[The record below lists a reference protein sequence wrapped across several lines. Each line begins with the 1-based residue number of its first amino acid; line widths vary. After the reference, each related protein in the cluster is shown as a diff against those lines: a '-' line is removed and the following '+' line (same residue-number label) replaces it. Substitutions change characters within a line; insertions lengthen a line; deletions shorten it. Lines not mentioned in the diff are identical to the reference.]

1 MKLKGRLLAARFLE
15 RINRFVVS
23 ISLDG
28 RSTLAHLANSGRLR
42 EILVPG
48 VELLVRRARDGS
60 RKTQFD
66 VVLARL
72 DSGGLVS
79 VDARFPTPLL
89 QEALGQGV
97 AAGLEGYRVKKRE
110 PALGKGRFDLLL
122 EKGEKLLIAETKS
135 VTLVNKGVAL
145 FPDAPT
151 RRGVRHLEEGK
162 GSVASGLAAAIVFVV
177 QREDARAFTPN
188 ITADPAFA
196 SALRTAAEAGVRV
209 LAYRCIVSD
218 EEVRIDCRLPIR
230 LR

>member
-1 MKLKGRLLAARFLE
+1 
-15 RINRFVVS
+15 
-23 ISLDG
+23 
-28 RSTLAHLANSGRLR
+28 
-42 EILVPG
+42 
-48 VELLVRRARDGS
+48 
-60 RKTQFD
+60 

-72 DSGGLVS
+72 NSGGLVS
-79 VDARFPTPLL
+79 VDARLPTPLL
-89 QEALGQGV
+89 QEALGQGG

-110 PALGKGRFDLLL
+110 PTLGKGRFDLLL

-145 FPDAPT
+145 LPDAPT
-151 RRGVRHLEEGK
+151 RRGVRHLEEGTR
-162 GSVASGLAAAIVFVV
+162 SVVSGLAAAIVFVV

-188 ITADPAFA
+188 VTADPAFA
-196 SALRTAAEAGVRV
+196 SALRTAAEAGVRI

>member
-1 MKLKGRLLAARFLE
+1 MKLKGRLLAAKFLD
-15 RINRFVVS
+15 RLNRFVVS

-28 RSTLAHLANSGRLR
+28 RSTSAHLANSGRLR
-42 EILVPG
+42 EILLPG
-48 VELLVRRARDGS
+48 VKLLVRRAPDGS

-79 VDARFPTPLL
+79 VDARLPTPLL

-135 VTLVNKGVAL
+135 VTLVNEGVAL

-151 RRGVRHLEEGK
+151 RRGVRHLEEGTR
-162 GSVASGLAAAIVFVV
+162 SVASGLAAAIVFVV

-196 SALRTAAEAGVRV
+196 SALRTAAEVGVHI

>member
-1 MKLKGRLLAARFLE
+1 VKLKGKLPAAKSLDRL
-15 RINRFVVS
+15 NRFIVS
-23 ISLDG
+23 ISLDE

-42 EILVPG
+42 EILLPG
-48 VELLVRRARDGS
+48 VELLVRRAPDGS

-72 DSGGLVS
+72 NSGGLVS
-79 VDARFPTPLL
+79 VDARLPTPLL
-89 QEALGQGV
+89 QEALGQGG

-110 PALGKGRFDLLL
+110 PTLGKGRFDLLL

-145 FPDAPT
+145 LPDAPT
-151 RRGVRHLEEGK
+151 RRGVRHLEEGTR
-162 GSVASGLAAAIVFVV
+162 SVVSGLAAAIVFVV

-188 ITADPAFA
+188 VTADPAFA
-196 SALRTAAEAGVRV
+196 SALRTAAEAGVRI